1 MIVIIDYSLGNLGS
15 IKNMLRKI
23 GYNSE
28 ISSDSKI
35 LDQASK
41 IILPGVGSFDTGMS
55 KLNDLGLVPVLNKK
69 VNDEKTPVLGICLGA
84 QLMCQRSEEGELN
97 GLGWFDAKVLSFKGR
112 FDSGKELPVPNMG
125 WLDVSVKKENVLIG
139 NLPLNPRFYFVH
151 SYYMAPNQT
160 EDILLS
166 SHYSFDYTSAL
177 HKENIYGVQFHPE
190 KSHKYGFQLL
200 KNFAEI

>member
-1 MIVIIDYSLGNLGS
+1 MIVIIDYGLGNLGS

-28 ISSDSKI
+28 ISSETKI
-35 LDQASK
+35 VDQASK

-55 KLNDLGLVPVLNKK
+55 KLNDLGLVPLLNKK

-84 QLMCQRSEEGELN
+84 QLMCQSSEEGELN
-97 GLGWFDAKVLSFKGR
+97 GLGWFDAKVLAFKGR

-125 WLDVSVKKENVLIG
+125 WLEVTVKKENLLIG

-151 SYYMAPNQT
+151 SYFMASNQK

-166 SHYSFDYTSAL
+166 SSYSFDYTSAL